1 MDYFINNV
9 SDGDDAR
16 NNLKG
21 KENTCKKKKGNGKK
35 DDSKKFSYNTLQESP
50 LY

>member
-21 KENTCKKKKGNGKK
+21 KEKIHVRRKRAMEK
-35 DDSKKFSYNTLQESP
+35 DDSNKFSYNTLQESP